1 MDVSIVV
8 ASIAGTVALP
18 SARLA
23 TTQATKARKSGRTE
37 QLEAKLD
44 QLTADRHLLYL
55 WNRQL
60 VDHIYRGIGPPPPQP
75 PPGPFTNDQKGT
87 PMLIDHPTIRL
98 YLYLIGLTALAIA
111 PLIALWQPEIAT
123 PIRDGA
129 NPSSPS
135 PSAPPPPGS
144 PPPTPSCHPG
154 TPPVSGAGQTTS
166 APPAPAPPH
175 STPP

>member
-8 ASIAGTVALP
+8 ASIAGTVALA
-18 SARLA
+18 SAMLA

-75 PPGPFTNDQKGT
+75 PPRPFTNHQKKK
-87 PMLIDHPTIRL
+87 PQNNKPPPHHP
-98 YLYLIGLTALAIA
+98 
-111 PLIALWQPEIAT
+111 PP
-123 PIRDGA
+123 P
-129 NPSSPS
+129 P
-135 PSAPPPPGS
+135 APPPPA
-144 PPPTPSCHPG
+144 PPPPPPPHTPHN
-154 TPPVSGAGQTTS
+154 TPPPQNPGKHN
-166 APPAPAPPH
+166 PPP
-175 STPP
+175 SFLRRLFWVLGL

>member
-123 PIRDGA
+123 AIRAGA
-129 NPSSPS
+129 NIFAATALRPAALNTPQRPPTTSGRHL
-135 PSAPPPPGS
+135 APPPQPS
-144 PPPTPSCHPG
+144 QQPPPPK
-154 TPPVSGAGQTTS
+154 AW
-166 APPAPAPPH
+166 
-175 STPP
+175 

>member
-8 ASIAGTVALP
+8 ASIAGTVALA
-18 SARLA
+18 SAMLA

-75 PPGPFTNDQKGT
+75 PHNPPPDSSQTTKKEPPCLST
-87 PMLIDHPTIRL
+87 PPPSASTSTSSASPHSRSP
-98 YLYLIGLTALAIA
+98 
-111 PLIALWQPEIAT
+111 
-123 PIRDGA
+123 
-129 NPSSPS
+129 PSSPS
-135 PSAPPPPGS
+135 GNPRS
-144 PPPTPSCHPG
+144 PPLSAT
-154 TPPVSGAGQTTS
+154 AQTS
-166 APPAPAPPH
+166 SAPPH
-175 STPP
+175 SAPP

>member
-8 ASIAGTVALP
+8 ASIAGTVALA
-18 SARLA
+18 SAMLA

-60 VDHIYRGIGPPPPQP
+60 VYHIY
-75 PPGPFTNDQKGT
+75 
-87 PMLIDHPTIRL
+87 LS
-98 YLYLIGLTALAIA
+98 IA

-123 PIRDGA
+123 AIRDGA
-129 NPSSPS
+129 NIFGATALGTAALNTPQRTPTTSGRHL
-135 PSAPPPPGS
+135 APPPQPS
-144 PPPTPSCHPG
+144 QQPPPPK
-154 TPPVSGAGQTTS
+154 AW
-166 APPAPAPPH
+166 
-175 STPP
+175 

>member
-75 PPGPFTNDQKGT
+75 PPRLFTNDQKRT
-87 PMLIDHPTIRL
+87 PPPNHHPPHHPHPT
-98 YLYLIGLTALAIA
+98 
-111 PLIALWQPEIAT
+111 PP
-123 PIRDGA
+123 
-129 NPSSPS
+129 N
-135 PSAPPPPGS
+135 APPPPAADTSHHHHS
-144 PPPTPSCHPG
+144 PHNNHHHPKPGKHKPTPSFLRRLVCVLGLRHR
-154 TPPVSGAGQTTS
+154 AGVW
-166 APPAPAPPH
+166 
-175 STPP
+175 